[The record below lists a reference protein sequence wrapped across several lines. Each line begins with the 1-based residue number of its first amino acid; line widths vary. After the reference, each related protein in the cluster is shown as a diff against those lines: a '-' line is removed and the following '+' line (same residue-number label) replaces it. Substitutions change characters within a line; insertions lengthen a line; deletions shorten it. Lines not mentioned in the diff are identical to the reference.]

1 MNATRTFIGMLCLLV
16 AGVALAE
23 DGQELDTSALPQP
36 GSVTLIEGNASW
48 ERILEV
54 VTHPRCINCHV
65 GPDHIPLQ
73 QLAPDQPSQPHIM
86 AVNAGI
92 SRIGAEGLSC
102 STCHVTSTR
111 PNTVPHAAPHT
122 GMDWKLAP
130 VEFQWVDKTSAE
142 ICSQMRDPARNGG
155 RDAAGL
161 IEHITHD
168 AEVIGFI
175 TWGFNPGAG
184 REPAPGGL
192 EAHLRDMAVWTA
204 AGMPCPQD

>member
-1 MNATRTFIGMLCLLV
+1 MNAARTFICTLCAV
-16 AGVALAE
+16 FASVALAE
-23 DGQELDTSALPQP
+23 DSQNLDTSALPKT
-36 GSVTLIEGNASW
+36 GEATLTEGNAAW
-48 ERILEV
+48 ERIFEV

-65 GPDHIPLQ
+65 GPDNIPLQ

-86 AVNAGI
+86 AVNAGP

-102 STCHVTSTR
+102 KTCHTTSTR
-111 PNTVPHAAPHT
+111 PNTVPNAAPHT

-130 VEFQWVDKTSAE
+130 VEFQWVEKTSDE
-142 ICSQMRDPARNGG
+142 ICAQMRDPARNGG
-155 RDAAGL
+155 RDAESL

-175 TWGFNPGAG
+175 TWGFNPGAR
-184 REPAPGGL
+184 REAAPGGMQ
-192 EAHLRDMAVWTA
+192 AHLMDMAVWTA

>member
-1 MNATRTFIGMLCLLV
+1 MNATRTFIGTLCLLA

-23 DGQELDTSALPQP
+23 DGQILDTSALPKA
-36 GSVTLIEGNASW
+36 GEATLTEGNASW
-48 ERILEV
+48 ERIFEV
-54 VTHPRCINCHV
+54 VTHPRCFNCHV
-65 GPDHIPLQ
+65 GPDNIPLQ

-86 AVNAGI
+86 TVNAGL

-102 STCHVTSTR
+102 GTCHTTSTR
-111 PNTVPHAAPHT
+111 PNTVPQAAPHA

-142 ICSQMRDPARNGG
+142 ICAQMRDPAQNGG

-184 REPAPGGL
+184 REAAPGGL
-192 EAHLRDMAVWTA
+192 EAHLLDMAVWTA